1 MREGEGGGGRGQDVE
16 KFGFANLAIFE
27 VGFHATNAKLFG
39 LFGFPLLIAFS
50 VQFAASI

>member
-1 MREGEGGGGRGQDVE
+1 MGEGEGGGGREQDVE

-27 VGFHATNAKLFG
+27 VDFHAINAKLFG
-39 LFGFPLLIAFS
+39 LFGFPLLIAFG